1 MQRKEGKWEKEN
13 RREEIIISRMRFW
26 THTTKQHKYK
36 MCMRRKIVNIFC
48 QKYEAERRNIMQNL
62 TKNIFI

>member
-1 MQRKEGKWEKEN
+1 VGEGKQERGDYNIKD
-13 RREEIIISRMRFW
+13 EIW

-36 MCMRRKIVNIFC
+36 MCMRREIVNIFC